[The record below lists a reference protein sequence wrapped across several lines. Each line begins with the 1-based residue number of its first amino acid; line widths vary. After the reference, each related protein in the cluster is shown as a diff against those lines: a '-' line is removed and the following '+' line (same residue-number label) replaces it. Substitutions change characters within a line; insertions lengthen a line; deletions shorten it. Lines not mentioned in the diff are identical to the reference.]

1 MSPYKYHQENEMEK
15 PYTLRTLLAE
25 HPEWG
30 DLPLAVGLSDGN
42 VDFIGWAGS
51 VYTNTHTDYID
62 VVDTNTILIFAPN

>member
-1 MSPYKYHQENEMEK
+1 MMDK

-30 DLPLAVGLSDGN
+30 DLPLAAGLSDGS

-51 VYTNTHTDYID
+51 VYTVQHEDFIQDVGTDT
-62 VVDTNTILIFAPN
+62 VLVFTPN